1 MSLVDTLLSAFVSLR
16 ANILRTVLTTLGII
30 IGVAAVIAMVGVG
43 AGAEQRIQSVID
55 NLGTNVLFVSNGSS
69 RSGGVRGGSGSRVS
83 LTEADARA
91 IEEEAS
97 SVLIAAPSVRASA
110 QLIRGNSNWFATIY
124 GAGDGYLK
132 AREWQISSG
141 RTFSPQEERS
151 PTKLAIIGQTIVA
164 QLFPE
169 EDPVGQM
176 MRIKRVPFTIIGTVA
191 AKGETAW
198 GGDQDDVVFIP
209 ITTAK
214 TRIVGGNRFRGPNVA
229 NITVKAASASLI
241 MEAERE
247 VTEIL
252 QRRHRIRPGQADDF
266 RVRNVAQMLD
276 ARAQSERI
284 MSILLASVAGI
295 SLLVGGI
302 GIMNIMLVS
311 VTERTREIGLRMAVG
326 ARSRDILLQFVT
338 EAVAVSLIGGAIGV
352 VIGLAGSM
360 AAARMGDWP
369 IITSPVAALL
379 AIGFAALVGIFFGF
393 YPAYKASRLD
403 PITALRHE

>member
-1 MSLVDTLLSAFVSLR
+1 MSLVDTLWSAFASLR

-43 AGAEQRIQSVID
+43 SGAEQRIQGVID
-55 NLGTNVLFVSNGSS
+55 TLGSNVLFVSNGSS
-69 RSGGVRGGSGSRVS
+69 ISGGARGGSGSLVS

-91 IEEEAS
+91 IEEEAP
-97 SVLIAAPSVRASA
+97 SVVFAAPSVRASA
-110 QLIRGNSNWFATIY
+110 QLIRGSGNWFSTIY

-132 AREWQISSG
+132 AREWHIATG

-151 PTKLAIIGQTIVA
+151 PTKLAVIGQTVVD
-164 QLFPE
+164 QLFPD

-176 MRIKRVPFTIIGTVA
+176 MRIKRVPFTIIGTLR
-191 AKGETAW
+191 AKGETPY

-214 TRIVGGNRFRGPNVA
+214 ARIVGGDRYRGPHVA
-229 NITVKAASASLI
+229 NITVKAASARLI

-252 QRRHRIRPGQADDF
+252 QRRHRIQPGQPDDF
-266 RVRNVAQMLD
+266 RVRNVAQMLE

-338 EAVAVSLIGGAIGV
+338 EAVAVSLIGGAIGI
-352 VIGLAGSM
+352 VIGLAGSI
-360 AAARMGDWP
+360 AAARIGDWP
-369 IITSPVAALL
+369 IVTSPVAALL
-379 AIGFAALVGIFFGF
+379 AIGFAALVGIFFGY

-403 PITALRHE
+403 PIIALRHE

>member
-43 AGAEQRIQSVID
+43 AGAEQRIQGVID
-55 NLGTNVLFVSNGSS
+55 NLGSNVLFVSNGSS
-69 RSGGVRGGSGSRVS
+69 MSGGVRGGSGSRVS

-132 AREWQISSG
+132 AREWQVSSG

-151 PTKLAIIGQTIVA
+151 PTKLAIIGQTVVE

-176 MRIKRVPFTIIGTVA
+176 MRIKRVPFMIIGTVA
-191 AKGETAW
+191 AKGETPW

-214 TRIVGGNRFRGPNVA
+214 TRIVGGDRFRGPNVA

-252 QRRHRIRPGQADDF
+252 QRRHRIQPGQADDF

-326 ARSRDILLQFVT
+326 ARRRDILLQFVT
-338 EAVAVSLIGGAIGV
+338 EAMAVSLIGGAIGV

-379 AIGFAALVGIFFGF
+379 AIGFAALIGIFFGY

>member
-43 AGAEQRIQSVID
+43 AGAEQRIQGVID
-55 NLGTNVLFVSNGSS
+55 NLGSNVLFVSNGSS
-69 RSGGVRGGSGSRVS
+69 MSGGVRGGSGSRVS

-132 AREWQISSG
+132 AREWQVSSG

-151 PTKLAIIGQTIVA
+151 PTKLAIIGQTVVA

-176 MRIKRVPFTIIGTVA
+176 MRIKRVPFMIIGTVA
-191 AKGETAW
+191 AKGETPW

-214 TRIVGGNRFRGPNVA
+214 TRIVGGDRFRGPNVA

-252 QRRHRIRPGQADDF
+252 QRRHRIQPGQADDF

-326 ARSRDILLQFVT
+326 ARRRDILLQFVT
-338 EAVAVSLIGGAIGV
+338 EAMAVSLIGGAIGV
-352 VIGLAGSM
+352 VIGLAGPM
-360 AAARMGDWP
+360 TAARIGDWP
-369 IITSPVAALL
+369 IITSPIAALL
-379 AIGFAALVGIFFGF
+379 AIGFAALIGIFFGY

>member
-55 NLGTNVLFVSNGSS
+55 NLGSNVLFVSNGSS
-69 RSGGVRGGSGSRVS
+69 MSGGVRGGSGSRVS

-91 IEEEAS
+91 IEQEAS

-151 PTKLAIIGQTIVA
+151 PTKLAIIGQTVVA

-191 AKGETAW
+191 AKGETPW

-214 TRIVGGNRFRGPNVA
+214 TRIVGGDRFRGPNVA

-252 QRRHRIRPGQADDF
+252 QRRHRIQPGQADDF

-338 EAVAVSLIGGAIGV
+338 EAVAVSLIGGAIGI
-352 VIGLAGSM
+352 VIGLAGSI

-379 AIGFAALVGIFFGF
+379 AIGFAALIGIFFGF

>member
-55 NLGTNVLFVSNGSS
+55 NLGSNVLFVSNGSS
-69 RSGGVRGGSGSRVS
+69 MSGGVRGGSGSRVS

-91 IEEEAS
+91 IEQEAS

-132 AREWQISSG
+132 AREWQVSSG

-151 PTKLAIIGQTIVA
+151 PTKLAIIGQTVVE

-176 MRIKRVPFTIIGTVA
+176 MRIKRVPFMIIGTVA
-191 AKGETAW
+191 AKGETPW

-214 TRIVGGNRFRGPNVA
+214 TRIVGGDRFRGPNVA

-252 QRRHRIRPGQADDF
+252 QRRHRIQPGQADDF

-352 VIGLAGSM
+352 VIGLAGSI

>member
-16 ANILRTVLTTLGII
+16 ANILRTVLTTRGNN

-69 RSGGVRGGSGSRVS
+69 RSGGVHGGTGSQVS

-352 VIGLAGSM
+352 VIGLAGSI

-379 AIGFAALVGIFFGF
+379 AIGFAALIGIFFGF

>member
-1 MSLVDTLLSAFVSLR
+1 M
-16 ANILRTVLTTLGII
+16 
-30 IGVAAVIAMVGVG
+30 
-43 AGAEQRIQSVID
+43 
-55 NLGTNVLFVSNGSS
+55 
-69 RSGGVRGGSGSRVS
+69 S

-132 AREWQISSG
+132 AREWQVSSG

-151 PTKLAIIGQTIVA
+151 PTKLAIIGQTVVE

-176 MRIKRVPFTIIGTVA
+176 MRIKRVPFMIIGTVA
-191 AKGETAW
+191 AKGETPW

-214 TRIVGGNRFRGPNVA
+214 TRIVGGDRFRGPNVA

-252 QRRHRIRPGQADDF
+252 QRRHRIQPGQADDF

-276 ARAQSERI
+276 ARAQSC
-284 MSILLASVAGI
+284 LLY
-295 SLLVGGI
+295 
-302 GIMNIMLVS
+302 
-311 VTERTREIGLRMAVG
+311 
-326 ARSRDILLQFVT
+326 
-338 EAVAVSLIGGAIGV
+338 
-352 VIGLAGSM
+352 
-360 AAARMGDWP
+360 
-369 IITSPVAALL
+369 TSPS
-379 AIGFAALVGIFFGF
+379 
-393 YPAYKASRLD
+393 PRDS
-403 PITALRHE
+403 